1 MIKTRT
7 ITALILLTITTI
19 FTGCSKDDSVNPNPN
34 QNSIN
39 LEDAKLNNFRLFGIT
54 PVSINITQPSIVN
67 NKETVF
73 GKIDIVVPNTVSLN
87 GIASSITSNELNLS
101 KFAILPGN
109 SKLLNYETQSHVHTI
124 VNVLDNSQE
133 LLHYT
138 VNIKKEVT
146 PTPSTL
152 TVVDFKFEKS
162 KNPQLPNDVTIE
174 RRFNDANSRQVIY
187 LFVPKGTNFSS
198 LVPTATFDA
207 EEVFYT
213 QDSSIPLS
221 DVNTPYPIVPTS
233 FDFAYPKSFIIVLRD
248 NVNNR
253 LKWVDV
259 FVDVKDP
266 VEFANAAITTNI
278 TASSSSTFIAGI
290 TTWKNVGNHKLNL
303 QSGTTYENL
312 IPNTTSNLITSN
324 MFFIGSSLPNQS
336 DNVSVRVIGNLPVG
350 TYKTTAV
357 FYTKFTG
364 HDAINDLVKPA
375 KMNITANITN

>member
-7 ITALILLTITTI
+7 IIALILITITTI
-19 FTGCSKDDSVNPNPN
+19 FTGCSEDVKVSPSPKPISLV
-34 QNSIN
+34 
-39 LEDAKLNNFRLFGIT
+39 DAKLNNFRLFGIT

-109 SKLLNYETQSHVHTI
+109 STMLNYETQNHVHTI

-174 RRFNDANSRQVIY
+174 RRFDENANRQVIY
-187 LFVPKGTNFSS
+187 LFVPKGTDFSN
-198 LVPTATFDA
+198 LKPTATFDA

-221 DVNTPYPIVPTS
+221 DVNTPYPAVATS

-248 NVNNR
+248 KVNNR
-253 LKWVDV
+253 LKSVNV

-266 VEFANAAITTNI
+266 VEFANTDITTPNI
-278 TASSSSTFIAGI
+278 IASTSSTNFTAII
-290 TTWKNVGNHKLNL
+290 DWRNVGNHKLRF
-303 QSGTTYENL
+303 QAATTYENL
-312 IPNTTSNLITSN
+312 IPNTTSNLITAS
-324 MFFIGSSLPNQS
+324 MTFIGDGIIPNQS
-336 DNVSVRVIGNLPVG
+336 AGVNVQVKGNLPVG

>member
-7 ITALILLTITTI
+7 ITALILLTITAI
-19 FTGCSKDDSVNPNPN
+19 FIGCSKDDNVNPNPN

-109 SKLLNYETQSHVHTI
+109 STMLNYETQGHVHTI
-124 VNVLDNSQE
+124 VNVLDYSQE

-138 VNIKKEVT
+138 VNIKKEVI

-174 RRFNDANSRQVIY
+174 RRFNDVNSSQVIY
-187 LFVPKGTNFSS
+187 LFVPKGTNFSN
-198 LVPTATFDA
+198 LIPTATFDA

-213 QDSSIPLS
+213 QSTSIPLS
-221 DVNTPYPIVPTS
+221 DVNTPYPAVPTS

-248 NVNNR
+248 KVNNR

-278 TASSSSTFIAGI
+278 TASSSSAFIAGI

-312 IPNTTSNLITSN
+312 IPNTPSNLITSN
-324 MFFIGSSLPNQS
+324 MFFIGNSLPNQS